1 MRGYEAALAVASHG
15 PLHLSPP
22 RTRAV
27 FHFLDGDFG
36 LDETGLKVERG
47 DSLRGLRV
55 GAHSSNRGP
64 RGALGLAGRHLWGAS
79 GVVGKGGHSF
89 EAGYMQRGV
98 ASSLMGGEQ
107 QSLRGESGRLAY
119 RFRRDGVHL
128 ALSAARALEAGESF
142 LPGIDVDRGSR
153 RDAQR
158 NAVSLEGG
166 MAREARNLRLRVAW
180 SETEVRR
187 TEGPEFDRGAS
198 ALWVAAGLEQAAGD
212 GALEFGLGA
221 GHHDAFGGWDVAPS
235 AAYRFASGSFRG
247 RVRLERMLAPV
258 WTDLGSGVDPFLQ
271 RTWVAGCEIG
281 IAPAVGPRAGLEIL
295 FGTSQ
300 DRAIVARLPLEEQ
313 WLRSGFLSDPGRYDF
328 ALLTAGAEWRGR
340 TFGASV
346 EGFALSHDPSAIQSA
361 VDPPFGGRATLELA
375 FDPFREDLKV
385 ALKVEVE
392 GVGPRE
398 SEALVP
404 RPIEGFAS
412 LGIAGTFS
420 LGETLLTLRMRNLE
434 DRRRPE
440 TWIDSSTGR
449 EAIGVGREMRIAFGW
464 KLFN

>member
-1 MRGYEAALAVASHG
+1 
-15 PLHLSPP
+15 
-22 RTRAV
+22 
-27 FHFLDGDFG
+27 
-36 LDETGLKVERG
+36 
-47 DSLRGLRV
+47 
-55 GAHSSNRGP
+55 
-64 RGALGLAGRHLWGAS
+64 
-79 GVVGKGGHSF
+79 
-89 EAGYMQRGV
+89 MQRGV
-98 ASSLMGGEQ
+98 ASSLTGGEQ
-107 QSLRGESGRLAY
+107 QSLRGESGRLGY
-119 RFRRDGVHL
+119 RLRRGGVHL
-128 ALSAARALEAGESF
+128 AFSAARALEAGESF
-142 LPGIDVDRGSR
+142 LPGIDVDRWSR

-166 MAREARNLRLRVAW
+166 LAREARDLRLRVAW
-180 SETEVRR
+180 SEARIRR
-187 TEGPEFDRGAS
+187 TEGP
-198 ALWVAAGLEQAAGD
+198 AGD
-212 GALEFGLGA
+212 GTLEFGLGA
-221 GHHDAFGGWDVAPS
+221 GHHDVFGGWDVAPS
-235 AAYRFASGSFRG
+235 AAYRFASGSFHG
-247 RVRLERMLAPV
+247 RVMLERMLAPV

-281 IAPAVGPRAGLEIL
+281 VAPAVGPRASLEIL

-300 DRAIVARLPLEEQ
+300 DRAIVARFPLEED
-313 WLRSGFLSDPGRYDF
+313 WLRRGLRSDPGRYDF

-346 EGFALSHDPSAIQSA
+346 EGFALAHDPSAIQPA
-361 VDPPFGGRATLELA
+361 VDPPLGGRATLELA
-375 FDPFREDLKV
+375 FEPFLEDLKV

-398 SEALVP
+398 SEAPVP

-420 LGETLLTLRMRNLE
+420 LGEALLTLRMRNLE

-449 EAIGVGREMRIAFGW
+449 EAIGVGREMRVAFGW